1 MVQLIEQETHLAH
14 RYADLGD
21 VRLHFVEAGHGP
33 LVILLHGFPEFWY
46 SWRHQ
51 IPALAAAGY
60 HVIAPDMRG
69 YNRSDKPHG
78 VRAYRGEVLA
88 RDVARLIENVGAERA
103 AVAGHDWGGGVAWQ
117 FAMRYPERLSRL
129 LILNAP
135 HPARFVAGLR
145 SWRQLRKSWY
155 MFFFQLPWLPEA
167 SLRAGRFAA
176 LRRLLRTQPVRSGAF
191 SPSDIERYVAAAA
204 RPGAL
209 TASINYYRALFRQN
223 PAQALGSMRRI
234 DAPTL
239 VIWGERDPSLGS
251 ELAEPAR
258 SWVPNVRV
266 ERLPDASHWVQ
277 VDRPERTS
285 QLMLDFLDGE

>member
-1 MVQLIEQETHLAH
+1 MIQWIAQGIQLTH

-21 VRLHFVEAGHGP
+21 VRLHFVEAGQGS

-60 HVIAPDMRG
+60 HVVAPDMRG

-78 VRAYRGEVLA
+78 VRAYRSEVLI
-88 RDVARLIENVGAERA
+88 RDVARLIKACGVERA
-103 AVAGHDWGGGVAWQ
+103 TVVGHDWGGGVAWQ
-117 FAMRYPERLSRL
+117 FAMRYPERLARL
-129 LILNAP
+129 VILNAP

-145 SWRQLRKSWY
+145 SWRQLHKSWY

-167 SLRAGRFAA
+167 SLRAGCFAS
-176 LRRLLRTQPVRSGAF
+176 LRRSLRTEPNRSGAF
-191 SPSDIERYVAAAA
+191 TPADIEQYVAAAA
-204 RPGAL
+204 QPGAL
-209 TASINYYRALFRQN
+209 TAAINYYRALFRQN
-223 PAQALGSMRRI
+223 PVQALRSIRRI

-239 VIWGERDPSLGS
+239 VIWGEHDRYLGS

-258 SWVPNVRV
+258 SWVPNIRV
-266 ERLPDASHWVQ
+266 ERLPNASHWVQ
-277 VDRPERTS
+277 IDRPERTNE
-285 QLMLDFLDGE
+285 LMLDFLRAE